1 MAKETK
7 DGKKHPSYKRKSR
20 YWHLEL
26 QCSHIQVTKHED
38 KNTVN
43 NSQGNMF
50 PTETGNP
57 TTIDS
62 EKGNITETQDKDL
75 RTVFMDIIEIH
86 KNDVNKSIKENYE
99 NPNNGRQ

>member
-7 DGKKHPSYKRKSR
+7 DDTKHPPYKRKSI

-26 QCSHIQVTKHED
+26 QSSHIQVPKHED

-50 PTETGNP
+50 PPETGNP

-62 EKGNITETQDKDL
+62 GKGNIIETQDKDL
-75 RTVFMDIIEIH
+75 RTVLMDITEIH
-86 KNDVNKSIKENYE
+86 KKDINKSIKENYE
-99 NPNNGRQ
+99 NPSSGRQ